1 MKKFLSRKFLLA
13 LVGDIVG
20 FATMFFGQN
29 ATTTIIGAAAVII
42 INVVYCIVEGCI
54 DVASV
59 SQITDSVED
68 IAEELGASDEAVEA
82 IGKIGDAVEDLV
94 GDGGDSPV
102 EGE

>member
-20 FATMFFGQN
+20 FATVLFGQS
-29 ATTTIIGAAAVII
+29 AATTIIGAVAVIL

-54 DVASV
+54 DVAGM
-59 SQITDSVED
+59 SQITASVED
-68 IAEELGASDEAVEA
+68 IAEELGASDETLEA
-82 IGKIGDAVEDLV
+82 IGKIGDAVENLV
-94 GDGGDSPV
+94 GDGGDPPV